1 MTFTDKQI
9 AMLMQPMPREH
20 VATREGGGGKS
31 LSYIE
36 GHLVMREMNEIFGP
50 GGWSYECEATQV
62 AAAEGVGKSGKPQWR
77 VTYTSRCVLVVGSC
91 RIADYGAGHGID
103 ADFGAAIESA
113 IKEAATDSLKRCCK
127 TLGDRLGLA
136 LYDKQQ
142 RNVADAQPKSVE
154 PAVVSAL
161 ILRFEA
167 VKTRP
172 QWDAACVEMK
182 ELWPTMDGA
191 QQQAVTM
198 TMDKVKAR
206 ASKAAA

>member
-1 MTFTDKQI
+1 MSFTDEQRK
-9 AMLMQPMPREH
+9 ALGQPMPREH
-20 VATREGGGGKS
+20 VATREGGGGKA

-36 GHLVMREMNEIFGP
+36 GHLVMREMNDIFSA

-62 AAAEGVGKSGKPQWR
+62 VAAEGVSKSGKPQWR
-77 VTYTSRCVLVVGSC
+77 VTYTSRCVLVVGAC

-103 ADFGAAIESA
+103 ADLGAAIESA

-142 RNVADAQPKSVE
+142 RNVADAAPAGVE
-154 PAVVSAL
+154 AAVVAAL
-161 ILRFEA
+161 IRRFEA
-167 VKTRP
+167 VKTRAD
-172 QWDAACVEMK
+172 WDAAAAEMK
-182 ELWPTMDGA
+182 ALWPAMDGG
-191 QQQAVTM
+191 QQEAITKTM
-198 TMDKVKAR
+198 AMVKAR